1 MRAFI
6 LAAGLGTRLRPFT
19 LEHPKA
25 LVPVGGEP
33 ILAHVIKRLKS
44 EGGTEIVV
52 NVHHFADQIEEYLAA
67 NSNFGLTISISDE
80 RRQLLD
86 TGGAIL
92 QALRRTGWNDNE
104 GVLIH
109 NVDILSDA
117 PLRKLVEAHAD
128 SGAAATLLVS
138 RRESSR
144 RLAFDADSHLRG
156 WVDMTSGLT
165 RPEGFMVDATHQ
177 LRAFSGIHVIS
188 PAQILAEME
197 RQQREGVFS
206 VIDFYLHA
214 AQHIDVRGWDN
225 PELKLIDIGKPATL
239 SQADSFINKLK

>member
-1 MRAFI
+1 
-6 LAAGLGTRLRPFT
+6 
-19 LEHPKA
+19 
-25 LVPVGGEP
+25 
-33 ILAHVIKRLKS
+33 
-44 EGGTEIVV
+44 
-52 NVHHFADQIEEYLAA
+52 
-67 NSNFGLTISISDE
+67 
-80 RRQLLD
+80 
-86 TGGAIL
+86 
-92 QALRRTGWNDNE
+92 
-104 GVLIH
+104 
-109 NVDILSDA
+109 
-117 PLRKLVEAHAD
+117 
-128 SGAAATLLVS
+128 
-138 RRESSR
+138 
-144 RLAFDADSHLRG
+144 
-156 WVDMTSGLT
+156 MTSGLT